1 MPRPGLRSHSQARKS
16 IRTPGNIN
24 KIHYTRRK
32 PKKSHC
38 AICKKPLPSIP
49 RDRPAKIR
57 KTNIATRRPNRI
69 ESGRYCAICLK
80 NLIRES
86 IWNQ

>member
-16 IRTPGNIN
+16 IRTPGSIN

-57 KTNIATRRPNRI
+57 KTNISTRRPNRI